1 MSTQVEQF
9 TEPLAFHGEGPVWA
23 EAWGALRF
31 VDMLAGDILCLDP
44 GGALVERLHA
54 GTVAGAFRPRRD
66 GGMVV
71 GVERGFAL
79 VDGENRVETLPEL
92 WHDRSV
98 RMNDGA
104 TDPDGRFYCGSMAY
118 DMTPG
123 AGRLYRL
130 EPGGAV
136 TVVVPS
142 ATCSNGLAWT
152 ADGRTA
158 YYVDTMTHRIDV
170 FDYDAEAG
178 LSGRRP
184 FAAVPEADGLP
195 DGLTVDREGGVWVA
209 LYGGAAVR
217 RYGPGGELDAVL
229 ELPVT
234 QVTAC
239 TFGGPGLTELYITTS
254 RETLAEGDQPP
265 AGSVYVAR
273 PGVGGLPVVAFAG

>member
-23 EAWGALRF
+23 EAWGALRL

-44 GGALVERLHA
+44 GGGLVERLHA

-178 LSGRRP
+178 LTGRRP
-184 FAAVPEADGLP
+184 FATVPEADGLP

-239 TFGGPGLTELYITTS
+239 TFGGPGLAELYITTS